1 MDACHPPVYRSPVI
15 TVATALSFLVVVL
28 LGAMSPGPD
37 FVVVTRNS
45 LFGGRRAGVM
55 CGLGIA
61 CGVFVWVVAIALGV
75 AGLLAASAV
84 VFTVVKLAGAAYLVY
99 LGVRAWLSVR
109 RGGYGDLQTENLKG
123 VSLAVAFRQGLLCNL
138 LNPKVAVF
146 FLALLPQF
154 LPSSASTSETLELA
168 VIATGASVVWWVT
181 LAMVVGSLRRFFSA
195 GRVRRVLD
203 GVMGTL
209 LVVLGVRVATQVS

>member
-1 MDACHPPVYRSPVI
+1 MIS
-15 TVATALSFLVVVL
+15 VATAVSFLVVVVL

-45 LFGGRRAGVM
+45 LSGGRKAGVA

-99 LGVRAWLSVR
+99 LGVRAWISVR
-109 RGGYGDLQTENLKG
+109 RGGYHDLQATELTG
-123 VSLAVAFRQGLLCNL
+123 VSLPVAFRQGLLCNL

-154 LPSSASTSETLELA
+154 LPSTASTAQTLELA
-168 VIATGASVVWWVT
+168 VIATFTSVVWWIT

-195 GRVRRVLD
+195 GRVRRAMD

-209 LVVLGVRVATQVS
+209 LVLLGIRVATQVS